1 LLRFGIGK
9 VSEELIMVQICREM
23 HWTYQEF
30 LEQPAW
36 FIDLLIEIL
45 DIETREMKR
54 KEKLA
59 ELKMKAKQLK

>member
-1 LLRFGIGK
+1 
-9 VSEELIMVQICREM
+9 M

-45 DIETREMKR
+45 DIEVREVKR